1 MPYQKTIAH
10 INKQIEKTESALSNW
25 NCEPEEL
32 KSYRPQNG
40 GWTINEIL
48 EHISLTSF
56 FLLKIIRKHVE
67 RAEKRA
73 VAGQTIQNAESDLQ
87 KLKPVG
93 IRGTSS
99 WIRPEHMEP
108 SGSADMNVVYETIRE
123 QFAECRSFLERM
135 NNGCGSLATVNMSV
149 GNLGKM
155 DMYQW
160 IYFLTLHAWR
170 HHIQIKEINEE
181 YVTEQMTLTE
191 VSGNDIATLQK
202 ISIDT
207 FRETYEQHNEA
218 TEIEVHIKKRFS
230 KSALLDEIQNSESQ
244 FFLACFDATPIGY
257 LKLNW
262 GSSQT
267 EQQLKAALEIER
279 IYVVNAFHGKGIG
292 KVLFQKSV
300 DIAKARGFRQ
310 LWLGVWEKN
319 PRAIRFYEK
328 SGLKVFDTH
337 FFVLGE
343 EKQKDYLMKMDL

>member
-10 INKQIEKTESALSNW
+10 IHKQIEKTESALIRWAS
-25 NCEPEEL
+25 EPEEL
-32 KSYRPQNG
+32 RSYRPQNG
-40 GWTINEIL
+40 GWPINEIL

-73 VAGQTIQNAESDLQ
+73 ASGKAIQNTESDLQ
-87 KLKPVG
+87 KLEPVG
-93 IRGTSS
+93 TRGTSS
-99 WIRPEHMEP
+99 WIRPTHMEP
-108 SGSADMNVVYETIRE
+108 SGSADVNVVCETIRE

-135 NNGCGSLATVNMSV
+135 NSGCGSLATVNMSV

-170 HHIQIKEINEE
+170 HHTQIKEVCEE
-181 YVTEQMTLTE
+181 YVVEKVILTE
-191 VSGNDIATLQK
+191 VSGADVATLQK

-218 TEIEVHIKKRFS
+218 TEIETHIAKRFNE
-230 KSALLDEIQNSESQ
+230 KALLKEIQNFESR
-244 FFLACFDATPIGY
+244 FFLVRSDNELIGY

-262 GSSQT
+262 GHSQT
-267 EQQLKAALEIER
+267 VQRFEKALEIER
-279 IYVVNAFHGKGIG
+279 IYVVTGYHGKGIG
-292 KVLFQKSV
+292 KILFQKSV
-300 DIAKARGFRQ
+300 DFAKARGFKH

-328 SGLKVFDTH
+328 NGLKTFDTH
-337 FFVLGE
+337 VFVLGAE
-343 EKQKDYLMKMDL
+343 EQTDYLMKMDL